1 MYPVPVNSVSPISS
15 EIVTF
20 KTSAIFN
27 NVSSDG
33 NDLPVTIL
41 LTATFEMPTFSAS
54 KADVT
59 FLADI
64 ISFNCKF
71 IKFALIDYFC
81 KYRYS
86 LSDKVI

>member
-1 MYPVPVNSVSPISS
+1 MRTYDISGS
-15 EIVTF
+15 CKLCFSNQLRYGYV
-20 KTSAIFN
+20 KTSAIFI

-71 IKFALIDYFC
+71 IKFA
-81 KYRYS
+81 
-86 LSDKVI
+86 